1 MILYYLLK
9 RDLHVRFRDS
19 IKIMAF
25 LFLIYAMI
33 AITFL
38 YNQPLSNGKESV
50 LVDVTFYRFFHGVD
64 FVDLSYFYKEGR
76 FSIPFYW
83 VFFQITPLLLVGNF
97 AFSDIQQNGVYLLPR
112 VKKRH
117 FLWLTKIL
125 SLFFYIIIIWIGMY
139 FSWFSAYYLLS
150 LGEYNF
156 LNLYSQFPYKILGTM
171 LIQII
176 ISFLLALIFEF
187 LTFYI
192 PITIVF
198 VLMLLYLFLSIFFHS
213 IYFLGSFVMP
223 NRWYFVDHSSI
234 QLTLGNN
241 QSIQYNDL
249 LLIGVVIVVVM
260 ILLGSFCFKKLDVIG
275 E

>member
-25 LFLIYAMI
+25 LFLIYAII
-33 AITFL
+33 AIAFL

-64 FVDLSYFYKEGR
+64 FVDLYYFYKEGR

-83 VFFQITPLLLVGNF
+83 IFFQITPLLLVGNF
-97 AFSDIQQNGVYLLPR
+97 AFSDIQQNGVYLFPR
-112 VKKRH
+112 VKKKR
-117 FLWLTKIL
+117 FLWLTKML
-125 SLFFYIIIIWIGMY
+125 SLFFYIVCIWVVMY
-139 FSWFSAYYLLS
+139 FIWFTVYYLLTF
-150 LGEYNF
+150 GESS
-156 LNLYSQFPYKILGTM
+156 LYSQFPYKILGTM

-192 PITIVF
+192 PITNVF

-241 QSIQYNDL
+241 QSIQWNDL

>member
-1 MILYYLLK
+1 
-9 RDLHVRFRDS
+9 
-19 IKIMAF
+19 MAF

-33 AITFL
+33 VFTFL
-38 YNQPLSNGKESV
+38 YNQSLINGKEPV

-64 FVDLSYFYKEGR
+64 FVDLSHFYKEGR

-83 VFFQITPLLLVGNF
+83 IFFQITPLLLVGNF
-97 AFSDIQQNGVYLLPR
+97 AFSDIQQNGVYLFPR
-112 VKKRH
+112 VKKKH

-125 SLFFYIIIIWIGMY
+125 SLFFYIISIWIVMY
-139 FSWFSAYYLLS
+139 FLWFTVYYLLS
-150 LGEYNF
+150 FGEYTF
-156 LNLYSQFPYKILGTM
+156 LNLYSQFSYKILGTM

-198 VLMLLYLFLSIFFHS
+198 VLMLMYLFMSIFFHS

-241 QSIQYNDL
+241 QSIQCNDL

>member
-1 MILYYLLK
+1 
-9 RDLHVRFRDS
+9 
-19 IKIMAF
+19 MAF

-33 AITFL
+33 VFTFL
-38 YNQPLSNGKESV
+38 YNQFLINGKEPG

-64 FVDLSYFYKEGR
+64 FVDLSHFYKEGR

-83 VFFQITPLLLVGNF
+83 IFFQITPLLLVGNF
-97 AFSDIQQNGVYLLPR
+97 AFSDIQKNGVYLFPR
-112 VKKRH
+112 IKKKH

-125 SLFFYIIIIWIGMY
+125 SLVFYIISIWIVMY
-139 FSWFSAYYLLS
+139 FLWFTVYYLLS
-150 LGEYNF
+150 FGEYSF
-156 LNLYSQFPYKILGTM
+156 LNLYSQFSYKILGTM

-198 VLMLLYLFLSIFFHS
+198 VLMLMYLFMSICFHN

-241 QSIQYNDL
+241 QSIQCNDL

>member
-25 LFLIYAMI
+25 LFLIYAII
-33 AITFL
+33 AIAFL

-112 VKKRH
+112 VKKKH

-139 FSWFSAYYLLS
+139 FIWFSAYYLLS
-150 LGEYNF
+150 LGEDNF

-176 ISFLLALIFEF
+176 ISFLLALVFEF
-187 LTFYI
+187 LTFYL

-241 QSIQYNDL
+241 QSIQWNDL

>member
-25 LFLIYAMI
+25 LFLIYAII
-33 AITFL
+33 AIAFL

-112 VKKRH
+112 VKKKH

-139 FSWFSAYYLLS
+139 FIWFSAYYLLS
-150 LGEYNF
+150 LGEDNF

-176 ISFLLALIFEF
+176 ISFLLALVFEF

-241 QSIQYNDL
+241 QSIQWNDL